1 LEKHFETFKD
11 ADLDTLITHALHA
24 LKGTTGENMEL
35 TSKNASISVVGSDRN
50 YDLLEG
56 EKLEK
61 YLSALENDTT
71 VERQDDVD
79 DEVMTAD

>member
-11 ADLDTLITHALHA
+11 GDLDTLITHALHA

-35 TSKNASISVVGSDRN
+35 TSKNASISVVGIDKS

-56 EKLEK
+56 ERLEK
-61 YLSALENDTT
+61 YIALLESNTT
-71 VERQDDVD
+71 TEQQDDVD
-79 DEVMTAD
+79 DEVMTSD